1 MGASSRAP
9 AELSREELE
18 EEVTRIGEL
27 EERVAALE
35 ALVGMLGDTSP
46 EDAVLTDVTLAG
58 SPAGVMIEKN
68 TERLKELQSDIE
80 ENGEN
85 AQLSGDRGQMLPIQR
100 MWGDLKT
107 GAGHSLGDTQKR
119 AARLFGEFV
128 ERVVDGEAT
137 KVDASGQMYTL
148 TSGAAEEVLLG
159 KHDDDAENLLDGV
172 KKASRSQVI
181 ARAMR
186 DVARLS
192 KFDTCECEEIDDCQH
207 TEIRFRSGRPNVLGA
222 PKQSFHAVMKTV
234 YNEGP
239 ESPEGEGDN
248 SEESSGEGS
257 EHSPGVSR

>member
-46 EDAVLTDVTLAG
+46 EDAVLTDVALAG

-68 TERLKELQSDIE
+68 TERIKELQSAIE

-85 AQLSGDRGQMLPIQR
+85 AQLGGDRGQMLPIQR

-128 ERVVDGEAT
+128 ERVVGGEAT

-181 ARAMR
+181 ARRCATSLVCR
-186 DVARLS
+186 SSTPVSVKRLMTVS
-192 KFDTCECEEIDDCQH
+192 IPRSASVRVVRTCLVP
-207 TEIRFRSGRPNVLGA
+207 RNSRST
-222 PKQSFHAVMKTV
+222 Q
-234 YNEGP
+234 
-239 ESPEGEGDN
+239 
-248 SEESSGEGS
+248 
-257 EHSPGVSR
+257 